1 MNRFRIVLAAA
12 ALTALAGCANED
24 LDLESG
30 SVGKRITRT
39 ICPAVAVPT
48 QTGDVTLFDPPA
60 SRDARAIDVVA
71 TLTDLRGACNDQGN
85 AAMLDTTVTFRV
97 DGRRERTDAPRDVT
111 VPYFVT
117 VVRAGNQV
125 VSKQV
130 GQVVLHFDAGQAR
143 ASTTATASAAIARA
157 AATLPDDVRRQVTRK
172 RKPED
177 ADASIDPL
185 ADPKVRAA
193 VAQANFEILVGIQL
207 TEEQLRYNS
216 TR

>member
-1 MNRFRIVLAAA
+1 LNSFRLVLVSA
-12 ALTALAGCANED
+12 ALASLAGCANED
-24 LDLESG
+24 LDIESG
-30 SVGKRITRT
+30 SVGKQVTRS
-39 ICPAVAVPT
+39 ICPAVAVPA

-71 TLTDLRGACNDQGN
+71 TLTDLRGTCNDAGN
-85 AAMLDTTVTFRV
+85 SQMLDTAVTFRI
-97 DGRRERTDAPRDVT
+97 DARRERTDAARDV
-111 VPYFVT
+111 VIPYFVT
-117 VVRAGNQV
+117 AIRGGSQI

-130 GQVVLHFDAGQAR
+130 GQVNVHFDAGQAR
-143 ASTTATASAAIARA
+143 ASATGAASASVARA
-157 AATLPDDVRRQVTRK
+157 AATLPEDVRKQITRK

-193 VAQANFEILVGIQL
+193 VAKASFEVLVGIQL
-207 TEEQLRYNS
+207 TDDQLRYNT